1 MMKYDPNIA
10 RENYAFW
17 FIQEIIA
24 REIKKAY
31 RIRG

>member
-1 MMKYDPNIA
+1 MRETQMA

-24 REIKKAY
+24 REIQEAY
-31 RIRG
+31 KIRL

>member
-1 MMKYDPNIA
+1 MKEPDPNIA

-24 REIKKAY
+24 REIQEAY